1 MDRGRLKIAMGAIA
15 ALPCLVLVLGLAV
28 PAAGAEADRGLSYSL
43 DGHSY
48 AQNPP
53 PIFAGGHELVPGDEV
68 AKSLWIRNDRDRDVE
83 VSVHALA
90 PAEPTGIYFATT
102 GASAFTLE
110 HEGTREVELRVG
122 LPWSASNGSKDQ
134 LVPELQVRV
143 DAVESAREDG
153 GPDSSGPEQE
163 IDLPETGFSGAVLW
177 VAAGILALGGAALAA
192 SRGANRREQE
202 RDGAQR

>member
-1 MDRGRLKIAMGAIA
+1 MDRDRLKIAVGAIA
-15 ALPCLVLVLGLAV
+15 ALPCLVFGLAV
-28 PAAGAEADRGLSYSL
+28 PAAAGTEADRGLSYSL
-43 DGHSY
+43 DGRSY

-102 GASAFTLE
+102 GASAFKLE
-110 HEGTREVELRVG
+110 PEGTREVELRVG

-177 VAAGILALGGAALAA
+177 AAAGILALGGAVLAA